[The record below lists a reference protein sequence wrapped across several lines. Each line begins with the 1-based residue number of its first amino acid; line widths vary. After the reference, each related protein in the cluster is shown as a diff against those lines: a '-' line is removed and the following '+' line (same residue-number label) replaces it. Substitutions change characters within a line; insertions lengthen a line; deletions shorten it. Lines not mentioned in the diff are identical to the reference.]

1 MLQTLHRLHPFICT
15 GLGQCL
21 PAGAPLQVLE
31 EAGDASSWFTFF
43 RLSLGRQFKLL
54 LRDAELVQGRLI
66 QVRAGAARRAQ
77 LLTGAATAVDL
88 PPHPVA
94 HGCSREDVID
104 GRPAAAGLSGGSA
117 GPCIGGCLGGA
128 CKPTSVTYALPFCV
142 PGSSH
147 RCWS

>member
-104 GRPAAAGLSGGSA
+104 GRPALLGSVVA
-117 GPCIGGCLGGA
+117 VQGRALVGA
-128 CKPTSVTYALPFCV
+128 WGAPANPPL
-142 PGSSH
+142 
-147 RCWS
+147 